1 MKLRSVLFLLALGL
15 TALDWS
21 VALPVEIVDLDRLRT
36 SLVDSTKAGEIFD
49 EGDSNSDDSSDGK

>member
-21 VALPVEIVDLDRLRT
+21 QALPVEIVDLDRLRT